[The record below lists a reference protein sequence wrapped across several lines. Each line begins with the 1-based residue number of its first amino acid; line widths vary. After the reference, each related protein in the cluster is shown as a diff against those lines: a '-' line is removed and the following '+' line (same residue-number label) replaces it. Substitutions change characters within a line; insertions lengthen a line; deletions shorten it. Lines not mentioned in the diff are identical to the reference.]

1 VGVKYYRAT
10 FARRPFLGNRFSQKP
25 AILFERE
32 SIMEQDGKMQTETSL
47 TKKAVDIAIRLG
59 VLAVLLGWCFQI
71 LRPFISPVIWGTIIA
86 VTLLPVFEKIN
97 TRLGD
102 RRKVTAAVMTLGS
115 LMVIILP
122 SIQLTVSSVD
132 SLYVL
137 SEKLQGEALRLP
149 PPPEGI
155 GDWPVIGESAEKL
168 WQSTTQNLESTLVK
182 FQPQIVGFAKW
193 LLKNF
198 FGIVAGLFMFAI
210 AIIIAGVLM
219 ASAKS
224 GGMMSKRLVVR
235 MAGDHGEEIV
245 GITVQTIRS
254 VVKGII
260 GVSIIQALLAGLG
273 FAVAGIPA
281 AGLWAFVCL
290 VLAIIQIGIGPVVLL
305 VIIFA
310 FYTMA
315 KTPAV
320 LLTIW
325 LVLVTASD
333 GPMKAVIFGRSASVP
348 MLVIFLGAIGG
359 FIAIGFLG
367 LFIGAVVLSVGYKL
381 FEAWL
386 QDDAAKSSAVNAPE
400 RSD

>member
-1 VGVKYYRAT
+1 
-10 FARRPFLGNRFSQKP
+10 
-25 AILFERE
+25 
-32 SIMEQDGKMQTETSL
+32 MEQDVKMQTETSL
-47 TKKAVDIAIRLG
+47 SQKVIDIAIRLG
-59 VLAVLLGWCFQI
+59 ILAVLLAWCFQI

-86 VTLLPVFEKIN
+86 VALLPIYEKIN

-102 RRKVTAAVMTLGS
+102 RRKLAAAAITIVA
-115 LMVIILP
+115 LMVIVLP
-122 SIQLTVSSVD
+122 GIQLTVSSVD
-132 SLYVL
+132 SLHTL
-137 SEKLQGEALRLP
+137 SAKLQGEDLRLP
-149 PPPEGI
+149 PPPESV

-168 WQSTTQNLESTLVK
+168 WQSVTLNLESTLVK
-182 FQPQIVGFAKW
+182 LQPQIVGFAKW
-193 LLKNF
+193 LLKTF
-198 FGIVAGLFMFAI
+198 LGIAAGLLMFAI
-210 AIIIAGVLM
+210 SIIIAGILM

-224 GGMMSKRLVVR
+224 GGMMSKRLIVR
-235 MAGDHGEEIV
+235 VAGDHGEEIL

-273 FAVAGIPA
+273 FALAGIPA
-281 AGLWAFVCL
+281 AGLWTFLCL

-305 VIIFA
+305 VIIYA

-315 KTPAV
+315 KMPAV
-320 LLTIW
+320 FLTIW

-333 GPMKAVIFGRSASVP
+333 GPMKAVIFGRGAAVP

-381 FEAWL
+381 FEKWL
-386 QDDAAKSSAVNAPE
+386 KDDAGKPSADTASELPE
-400 RSD
+400 

>member
-1 VGVKYYRAT
+1 
-10 FARRPFLGNRFSQKP
+10 
-25 AILFERE
+25 
-32 SIMEQDGKMQTETSL
+32 MEQNVKMQTGPSL
-47 TKKAVDIAIRLG
+47 TQKAIDIAIKLG
-59 VLAVLLGWCFQI
+59 VLAVLLAWCFQI
-71 LRPFISPVIWGTIIA
+71 LRPFISPVIWGSIIA

-97 TRLGD
+97 TKLCD
-102 RRKVTAAVMTLGS
+102 RRKLTAAIITLGA

-132 SLYVL
+132 SLYAL
-137 SEKLQGEALRLP
+137 SEKLQGEDLRLP
-149 PPPEGI
+149 PPPESV

-168 WQSTTQNLESTLVK
+168 WQSVTLNLESTLVK

-193 LLKNF
+193 LLKTF
-198 FGIVAGLFMFAI
+198 LGIAAGLVMFAL
-210 AIIIAGVLM
+210 AIIIAGILM
-219 ASAKS
+219 ASAKN
-224 GGMMSKRLVVR
+224 GGMMAKHLVVR
-235 MAGDHGEEIV
+235 VAGSHGEEIV

-260 GVSIIQALLAGLG
+260 GVSMIQALLAGLG

-281 AGLWAFVCL
+281 AGLWAFLCL
-290 VLAIIQIGIGPVVLL
+290 VLAIIQIGVAPVVLL
-305 VIIFA
+305 VIIYA
-310 FYTMA
+310 FYTMG
-315 KTPAV
+315 KVSAV
-320 LLTIW
+320 LLTVW

-333 GPMKAVIFGRSASVP
+333 GPMKAVIFGRGAAVP

-386 QDDAAKSSAVNAPE
+386 QDDAGKPSAVTTSELPE
-400 RSD
+400 